1 MKAVILLSPG
11 IDSPVAAHMMKEK
24 GLELIGLNFF
34 IGDHKAVDKIA
45 QKLEINKVYHIS
57 HKEILTEIKN
67 NTNPKYACI
76 LCKRMMYRI
85 AEALAKK
92 EKAEFIVTGENLGQV
107 ASQTLDNLTV
117 LDNAINMPI
126 LRPLLCF
133 DKNETIKI
141 AKQIGTY
148 ELSENKKCLFV
159 PRHPATK
166 ARLEIVEKEEL
177 KLNIIKII
185 NEALLNHNFK

>member
-11 IDSPVAAHMMKEK
+11 IDSPVAAHLMKEK

-34 IGDHKAVDKIA
+34 IGNHKAVDKIA
-45 QKLEINKVYHIS
+45 EKLGIEKVFCIS
-57 HKEILTEIKN
+57 HKEILSEIKN
-67 NTNPKYACI
+67 NTNPKYACL
-76 LCKRMMYRI
+76 LCKRVMYRI

-107 ASQTLDNLTV
+107 ASQTLDNLAV

-166 ARLEIVEKEEL
+166 ARLEIVEKEES
-177 KLNIIKII
+177 KLDVKKII
-185 NEALLNHNFK
+185 NEAFTKP

>member
-11 IDSPVAAHMMKEK
+11 IDSPVAAHLMKEK
-24 GLELIGLNFF
+24 GLNLIGLNFF
-34 IGDHKAVDKIA
+34 IGNHKAVDKIA
-45 QKLEINKVYHIS
+45 EKLGIEKVFCIS
-57 HKEILTEIKN
+57 HKEILSEIKN
-67 NTNPKYACI
+67 NTNPKYACL
-76 LCKRMMYRI
+76 LCKRVMYRI

-107 ASQTLDNLTV
+107 ASQTLDNLAV
-117 LDNAINMPI
+117 FDNAINMPI

-166 ARLEIVEKEEL
+166 ARLEIVEKEES
-177 KLNIIKII
+177 KLDVKKII
-185 NEALLNHNFK
+185 NEAFTKP

>member
-11 IDSPVAAHMMKEK
+11 IDSPVAAHLMKEK

-34 IGDHKAVDKIA
+34 IGNHKAVDKIA
-45 QKLEINKVYHIS
+45 EKLGIEKVFCIS
-57 HKEILTEIKN
+57 HKEILSEIKN
-67 NTNPKYACI
+67 NTNPKYACL
-76 LCKRMMYRI
+76 LCKRVMYRI

-107 ASQTLDNLTV
+107 ASQTLDNLAV
-117 LDNAINMPI
+117 FDNAINMPI

-166 ARLEIVEKEEL
+166 ARLEIVEKEES
-177 KLNIIKII
+177 KLDVKKII
-185 NEALLNHNFK
+185 NEAFTKP

>member
-11 IDSPVAAHMMKEK
+11 IDSPVAAHLMKEK

-34 IGDHKAVDKIA
+34 IGNHKAVDKIA
-45 QKLEINKVYHIS
+45 EKLGIEKVFCIS
-57 HKEILTEIKN
+57 HKEILSEIKN
-67 NTNPKYACI
+67 NTNPKYACL
-76 LCKRMMYRI
+76 LCKRVMYRI

-107 ASQTLDNLTV
+107 ASQTLDNLAV

-133 DKNETIKI
+133 DKNEIIKI
-141 AKQIGTY
+141 AKEIKTY

-159 PRHPATK
+159 PKHPTTK
-166 ARLEIVEKEEL
+166 AKLEIVEKEES

-185 NEALLNHNFK
+185 DDALLNHNFK

>member
-11 IDSPVAAHMMKEK
+11 IDSPVAAYLMKEK
-24 GLELIGLNFF
+24 GISLIGLNFF
-34 IGDHKAVDKIA
+34 MDNHKAVDKIA
-45 QKLEINKVYHIS
+45 KKLGISNIHHIS
-57 HKEILTEIKN
+57 HKEILSEIKN
-67 NTNPKYACI
+67 NTNPKYTCL
-76 LCKRMMYRI
+76 LCKRIMYRI

-92 EKAEFIVTGENLGQV
+92 EKADFIVTGENLGQV
-107 ASQTLDNLTV
+107 ASQTLDNLYV
-117 LDNAINMPI
+117 LDESIKTNV

-141 AKQIGTY
+141 AKEIKTY

-166 ARLEIVEKEEL
+166 AKLEIVEKEES
-177 KLNIIKII
+177 KLDLNKI
-185 NEALLNHNFK
+185 LN

>member
-11 IDSPVAAHMMKEK
+11 IDSPVAAHLMKEK
-24 GLELIGLNFF
+24 GLNLIGLNFF
-34 IGDHKAVDKIA
+34 IGNHKAVDKIA
-45 QKLEINKVYHIS
+45 EKLGIEKVFCIS
-57 HKEILTEIKN
+57 HKEILSEIKN
-67 NTNPKYACI
+67 NTNPKYACL
-76 LCKRMMYRI
+76 LCKRVMYRI

-107 ASQTLDNLTV
+107 ASQTLDNLAV

-166 ARLEIVEKEEL
+166 ARLEIVEKEES
-177 KLNIIKII
+177 KLDVKKII
-185 NEALLNHNFK
+185 NEAFTKP